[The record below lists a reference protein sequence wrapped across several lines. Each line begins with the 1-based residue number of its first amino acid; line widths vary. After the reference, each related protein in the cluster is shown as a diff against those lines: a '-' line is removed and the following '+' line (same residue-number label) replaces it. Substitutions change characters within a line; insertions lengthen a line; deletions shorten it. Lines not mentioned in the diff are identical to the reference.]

1 MKNLKRSQKAVLI
14 GLAISIILSFC
25 LSYTNLLLIGNLVII
40 LGYILFAVTV
50 GAIIY
55 YIVLSKKKTIPIIIS
70 VAAIIVDILVN
81 SIRIRGPLVWQ
92 IYYIRFHA
100 RWGGIFY
107 ALLIIFVA
115 LLVTFLKSNKN
126 AQSQESAS
134 DYVTEKA
141 KPINSETELH
151 KENNIIENEELMK
164 VVKTAICSQL
174 KSPASAQFPAE
185 LISIIGD
192 DERGYQVSGFV
203 DSQNSYGAMIRNDF
217 TATVIMENGFPV
229 VKRFAVGAKAN
240 AEKAKQFGITFILL
254 AIFVIAVAAISYFII
269 S

>member
-25 LSYTNLLLIGNLVII
+25 LSYTNLFLSGNLVII
-40 LGYILFAVTV
+40 LGCILFAVTV

-70 VAAIIVDILVN
+70 VAAIMVDILVN
-81 SIRIRGPLVWQ
+81 SIRIPLARQ
-92 IYYIRFHA
+92 IFYIRFHA
-100 RWGGIFY
+100 SWGGIFY
-107 ALLIIFVA
+107 ALLIIFAA

-134 DYVTEKA
+134 DYVIEKA
-141 KPINSETELH
+141 KPINSETELR

-217 TATVIMENGFPV
+217 TATVIIENGFPV

-254 AIFVIAVAAISYFII
+254 AIFVIAVAAISYFFI